1 MTCTVL
7 VGGFFGDEG
16 KGKIASYLAIKDD
29 MDANVRTG
37 SVNAGHTVV
46 WGDITYKL
54 RMVPSG
60 FVNPKTKLYLAAG
73 CNVNPSIFL
82 DEVKLTKVEGRIW
95 IDRRA
100 SVIEP
105 IHIERDRREGGRI
118 GTTGQGVGPAQEDR
132 VKRIAK
138 LVSEIDYLK
147 PYLDDVALKVNEILD
162 RGGKVLLE
170 GTQGTY
176 LSLIHGTYPYVT
188 SRDTT
193 ASAIC
198 SEVGIGPKRVDD
210 VIVVFK
216 SYVTRVGKGPL
227 KGELSEEEVRRR
239 GWMEVATVTG
249 RIRRAAPFDFELAR
263 RAAILNSATQIA
275 ITKLDSLYPEAA
287 YARKFEDLPMEARMF
302 IEHVENEVKVPVTL
316 IGIGP
321 KVEDIIDR
329 RREIL

>member
-1 MTCTVL
+1 MTCIVL

-16 KGKIASYLAIKDD
+16 KGKIASYLAVKDNI
-29 MDANVRTG
+29 DANVRTG

-46 WGDITYKL
+46 WGDVTYRL

-60 FVNPKTKLYLAAG
+60 FVNPKTRLYLAAG

-82 DEVKLTKVEGRIW
+82 EEVKLTGVEGRVW
-95 IDRRA
+95 IDRQA

-105 IHIERDRREGGRI
+105 IHIERDRSEGGRI

-138 LVSEIDYLK
+138 LVSEVDELK
-147 PYLDDVALKVNEILD
+147 PYLDDVALRVNEILD
-162 RGGKVLLE
+162 RDGIVLLE
-170 GTQGTY
+170 GTQGTF

-198 SEVGIGPKRVDD
+198 SEVGVGPKRVDD

-227 KGELSEEEVRRR
+227 DGELSMEEARGR
-239 GWMEVATVTG
+239 GWLETATVTG
-249 RIRRAAPFDFELAR
+249 RIRRSAPFNFELAR
-263 RAAILNSATQIA
+263 RAVMLNSATQIA
-275 ITKLDSLYPEAA
+275 VTKLDSLYPEVA
-287 YARKFEDLPMEARMF
+287 YTKSFDKLPREAKTF
-302 IEHVENEVKVPVTL
+302 IERIEDEVKVPVTL
-316 IGIGP
+316 IGTGP
-321 KVEDIIDR
+321 RVEDIIDR
-329 RREIL
+329 RYEIL

>member
-16 KGKIASYLAIKDD
+16 KGKIASYLAVKDNVD
-29 MDANVRTG
+29 VNVRTG

-46 WGDITYKL
+46 WGGVTYRL

-60 FVNPKTKLYLAAG
+60 FVNPRTKLYLAAG
-73 CNVNPSIFL
+73 CNVNPSIFIE
-82 DEVKLTKVEGRIW
+82 EVKLTGVEGRIW
-95 IDRRA
+95 IDRQA

-105 IHIERDRREGGRI
+105 VHIERDRSEGGRI

-138 LVSEIDYLK
+138 LVSEIDELK
-147 PYLDDVALKVNEILD
+147 PYLDDVALRVNEVLD
-162 RGGKVLLE
+162 RGGVVLLE

-198 SEVGIGPKRVDD
+198 SEVGVGPKRVDE
-210 VIVVFK
+210 VIIVFK

-227 KGELSEEEVRRR
+227 EGELSEEEARRM
-239 GWMEVATVTG
+239 GWLEVATVTG
-249 RIRRAAPFDFELAR
+249 RVRRSAPFNFELAR
-263 RAAILNSATQIA
+263 RAAMLNSATQVA
-275 ITKLDSLYPEAA
+275 VTKLDSLYREAA
-287 YARKFEDLPMEARMF
+287 YAKSFDDLPREARMF
-302 IEHVENEVKVPVTL
+302 IERIEDEVKIPVTL
-316 IGIGP
+316 IGTGP
-321 KVEDIIDR
+321 RVEDIIDR
-329 RREIL
+329 RYEIL

>member
-29 MDANVRTG
+29 IDANVRTG

-82 DEVKLTKVEGRIW
+82 EEVKLTKVEGRIW
-95 IDRRA
+95 IDRQA

-105 IHIERDRREGGRI
+105 IHIERDRSEGGRI

-147 PYLDDVALKVNEILD
+147 PYLDDVALRINEILD
-162 RGGKVLLE
+162 KGGKVLLE

-263 RAAILNSATQIA
+263 RAVMLNSATQIA

-287 YARKFEDLPMEARMF
+287 YAKKFEDLPMEARMF

-321 KVEDIIDR
+321 RVEDMIDR
-329 RREIL
+329 RKEIL

>member
-1 MTCTVL
+1 MTCIVL

-16 KGKIASYLAIKDD
+16 KGKVASYLAIKNNV
-29 MDANVRTG
+29 DANVRTG

-46 WGDITYKL
+46 WGGVTYRL

-60 FVNPKTKLYLAAG
+60 FVNPRTKLYLAAG
-73 CNVNPSIFL
+73 CNINPSIFL
-82 DEVKLTKVEGRIW
+82 EEVKLVGVEGRIW
-95 IDRRA
+95 IDRQA
-100 SVIEP
+100 SVIESV
-105 IHIERDRREGGRI
+105 HIERDRSEGGRI

-138 LVSEIDYLK
+138 LTSEVDELK
-147 PYLDDVALKVNEILD
+147 PYLDDVALRVNEILD
-162 RGGKVLLE
+162 RGCVVLLE

-198 SEVGIGPKRVDD
+198 SEVGIGPKKVDE

-227 KGELSEEEVRRR
+227 EGELSEEEARRR
-239 GWMEVATVTG
+239 GWLEVATVTG
-249 RIRRAAPFDFELAR
+249 RVRRSAPFNFELAR
-263 RAAILNSATQIA
+263 RAVMLNSATQIA

-287 YARKFEDLPMEARMF
+287 YVKSFEDLPREARMF
-302 IEHVENEVKVPVTL
+302 IERIEDEVKVPVTL
-316 IGIGP
+316 IGTGP
-321 KVEDIIDR
+321 RVEDVVDR
-329 RREIL
+329 RYEIL

>member
-54 RMVPSG
+54 RMIPSG

-82 DEVKLTKVEGRIW
+82 EEVKLTKVEGRIW
-95 IDRRA
+95 IDRQA

-105 IHIERDRREGGRI
+105 IHIERDRSEGGRI

-147 PYLDDVALKVNEILD
+147 PYLDDVALRVNEILD

-239 GWMEVATVTG
+239 GWMEIATVTG

-287 YARKFEDLPMEARMF
+287 YARKFEDLPTEARMF